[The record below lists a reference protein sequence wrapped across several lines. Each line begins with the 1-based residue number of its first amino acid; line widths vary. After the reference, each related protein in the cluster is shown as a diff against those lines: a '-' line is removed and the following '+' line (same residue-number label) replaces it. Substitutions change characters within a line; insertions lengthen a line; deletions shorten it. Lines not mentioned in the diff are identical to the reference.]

1 MKKLI
6 LILVSLILVGCA
18 PGKTYLIQVENFYG
32 EEAKYSYDYL
42 DKSLS
47 PFQHKS
53 SVYQMRVYDE
63 GSVEKFKNQLMSE
76 CIKDWSY
83 SGMLGFNN
91 LSDGCV
97 SSPVLTDRD
106 LSENQLKKRDEF
118 RAALKKEKD
127 KFESNKAAKEKQ
139 IAEKNRQDKI
149 AQLDVRY
156 SVQCKKF
163 KQGSSEYEKCLFE
176 SEKLAIQEQNK
187 LANLPPTER
196 YAYTCEKTYG
206 FKKGSDN
213 FKECVFKIMTT
224 EYQMQAKLNE
234 TRIKELEARI
244 AGMERSASANASYN
258 NQMLEIE
265 RMKAKAM
272 QDQVNFAKN
281 KDITDTLLGM
291 SQSLLSPNR
300 PSAPSSN
307 NFMLN
312 CQTRKFG
319 GFDQIQCF

>member
-1 MKKLI
+1 MVNRANFDRAYSKK
-6 LILVSLILVGCA
+6 
-18 PGKTYLIQVENFYG
+18 YDQVFN
-32 EEAKYSYDYL
+32 YL
-42 DKSLS
+42 DKEQKERNRLA
-47 PFQHKS
+47 
-53 SVYQMRVYDE
+53 E
-63 GSVEKFKNQLMSE
+63 EK
-76 CIKDWSY
+76 IK
-83 SGMLGFNN
+83 
-91 LSDGCV
+91 
-97 SSPVLTDRD
+97 
-106 LSENQLKKRDEF
+106 ENERITKLEERKKRVVKLETQHSS
-118 RAALKKEKD
+118 K
-127 KFESNKAAKEKQ
+127 
-139 IAEKNRQDKI
+139 
-149 AQLDVRY
+149 
-156 SVQCKKF
+156 CKKF
-163 KQGSSEYEKCLFE
+163 KQSSSEYENCLFE